1 MGHAVYRGIPFL
13 RISEIKVEDF
23 IFKDVEEVANYA
35 ASYESGLL
43 MKASS
48 KTLWAKVRVR

>member
-23 IFKDVEEVANYA
+23 IFKDVEVANYA
-35 ASYESGLL
+35 ASYESRLL